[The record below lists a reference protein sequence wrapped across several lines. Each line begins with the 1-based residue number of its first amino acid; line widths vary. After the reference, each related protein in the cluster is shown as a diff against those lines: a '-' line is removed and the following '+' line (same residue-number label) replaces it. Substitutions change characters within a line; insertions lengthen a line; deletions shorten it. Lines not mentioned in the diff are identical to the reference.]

1 MYVVCTLHNC
11 RCVFLSKLLFI
22 WELLTGT
29 AGAEKERTRGEE
41 KERGREVTEEGNGE
55 KEKDRGAPKVC
66 HNCIHLNL

>member
-66 HNCIHLNL
+66 HNCIHPN